1 MAGGR
6 LGLMELGVSPA
17 RFHKGDEMNG
27 PHTARKTAGRKIAA
41 TQKPEDE
48 ETFRAAFELAGIGMG
63 LVDEEG
69 RFVEVNAKLA
79 EVFGIG
85 KDELAGMRVEE
96 LRVPEGDAP
105 AQIPEENLFS
115 SNHPPAVF
123 EKRFLTRQGGIV
135 WTEFSFAR
143 LHGKTDQAAG
153 FVASFH
159 DITDRKLLQI
169 ALEQQA
175 SLDPLTRALNRVR
188 FEESAT
194 IEMLRS
200 GRAGYKM
207 SLVMA
212 DMDHFKS
219 INDTLGH
226 AAGDAALKAFGE
238 VARSCLRATD
248 LFGRWG
254 GEEFLMLLP
263 DTGPTGAKRLSE
275 RIRGRLEKFAFPK
288 RMRVTV
294 SLGVAG
300 RRSGESF
307 AAMLERADAAM
318 YAAKQGG
325 RNRVVADAEDLR
337 REAERKAD
345 RAGILGLSWESRGSQ
360 GAARADAEHSPLFE
374 SANRLLA
381 MMGEDEEGAQ
391 IIPQIDDVLAHVA
404 EHLMHEE
411 QMMKANGL
419 KEYEA
424 HRQDHRALLAQASD
438 LADRVRL
445 KKATAGA
452 FLGFVIH
459 DVVARHIIET
469 DRKYLGLHGKAAAG
483 EAGDGKATTAA
494 SGKRKARRR
503 PGAA

>member
-1 MAGGR
+1 
-6 LGLMELGVSPA
+6 
-17 RFHKGDEMNG
+17 MNG

-41 TQKPEDE
+41 TRKPGDE

-63 LVDEEG
+63 LVNEEG
-69 RFVEVNAKLA
+69 RFVAVNGKLA

-85 KDELAGMRVEE
+85 KEELAGIRVDE
-96 LRVPEGDAP
+96 LPVPEGDTP
-105 AQIPEENLFS
+105 ARIPEQNLFS
-115 SNHPPAVF
+115 DEQPPAIF
-123 EKRFLTRQGGIV
+123 EKRFLTRQGSIV

-143 LHGKTDQAAG
+143 LGKKAGG
-153 FVASFH
+153 FVVSFH

-263 DTGPTGAKRLSE
+263 DTGPAGAKRVAE
-275 RIRGRLEKFAFPK
+275 RIRARLEKFEFP
-288 RMRVTV
+288 RGMRVTV

-300 RRSGESF
+300 RRAGESF
-307 AAMLERADAAM
+307 AAMLERADTAM
-318 YAAKQGG
+318 YTAKGAG

-337 REAERKAD
+337 READRKTA
-345 RAGILGLSWESRGSQ
+345 RAGILGLSWEGRDGK
-360 GAARADAEHSPLFE
+360 GAARVDAEHTPLFE

-381 MMGEDEEGAQ
+381 MMGEDEEGAH
-391 IIPQIDDVLAHVA
+391 IIPQIDDVLAHVT
-404 EHLMHEE
+404 EHLMREE
-411 QMMKANGL
+411 QMLKASGL

-424 HRQDHRALLAQASD
+424 HRRGHRALLAQASD

-469 DRKYLGLHGKAAAG
+469 ERKYGRRAGKAAAEDVKG
-483 EAGDGKATTAA
+483 T
-494 SGKRKARRR
+494 
-503 PGAA
+503 PGAGEKGRAGGPVGAA